1 MISSRASRSCC
12 RARVARSFS
21 TGNKRFSGFIHQ
33 GRCRVMPALM
43 LINGQNAIFW
53 HADTMNDNTLQTFP
67 LSPLQVAVVG
77 AGISGLSAAWFMAG
91 QGMTVRVFESGE
103 RVGGKIRTL
112 GQNGALFEAGPNTL
126 MAGDEHLAWLDKL
139 GLQVEY
145 PSAQSRH
152 RFVLSQGRYRRLPGG
167 PGALLFG
174 DFFSMG
180 AKWRMLSEPFRRN
193 RPATR
198 PETVAGFFRRRL
210 GDEVLA
216 KAVNPF
222 VGGVFAGDPEQL
234 LIDETLGVLAEVE
247 RTAGSISGGMLR
259 KALKGGMQRRNTYS
273 LSGGLESLPR
283 ALARTLDVRLSCPVT
298 ALRPSGALWQ
308 VEAGGQS
315 HLAEQVVLAL
325 PAFGAARLL
334 EEIDAEAAAAFA
346 AIRYAPMTVVV
357 TRLRCT
363 QVMRPLEGFGGLN
376 PAAEGAFAAG
386 HLMTGA
392 LYPGRCAEGEM
403 LITSFVGGAQYAAHA
418 ALADEELLVRLNRE
432 LADLFGVEGEAC
444 GQVIV
449 RWPEAIA
456 QGSVEVLAAREA
468 AARLAARGIHVC
480 ASFLDG
486 VSVPDCMDKGKKLA
500 LQLAGASPSLP

>member
-1 MISSRASRSCC
+1 MISSRASPPCC
-12 RARVARSFS
+12 RVRVARSFS

-33 GRCRVMPALM
+33 GRCRVTPALM

-67 LSPLQVAVVG
+67 LSPLHVAVVG

-126 MAGDEHLAWLDKL
+126 MAGEAHLAWLDKL

-222 VGGVFAGDPEQL
+222 VGG
-234 LIDETLGVLAEVE
+234 
-247 RTAGSISGGMLR
+247 
-259 KALKGGMQRRNTYS
+259 
-273 LSGGLESLPR
+273 
-283 ALARTLDVRLSCPVT
+283 
-298 ALRPSGALWQ
+298 
-308 VEAGGQS
+308 
-315 HLAEQVVLAL
+315 
-325 PAFGAARLL
+325 
-334 EEIDAEAAAAFA
+334 
-346 AIRYAPMTVVV
+346 
-357 TRLRCT
+357 
-363 QVMRPLEGFGGLN
+363 
-376 PAAEGAFAAG
+376 
-386 HLMTGA
+386 
-392 LYPGRCAEGEM
+392 
-403 LITSFVGGAQYAAHA
+403 AQYAAHA
-418 ALADEELLVRLNRE
+418 ALADEELLARLNQE
-432 LADLFGVEGEAC
+432 LADVFGVTGEAC
-444 GQVIV
+444 EQVIV